1 MKKWIYIF
9 FWMTALLLAVS
20 LCLRLHAIVSGQ
32 ENRGYVI
39 QADAET
45 VEKYCKTYIGRGWK
59 DIILKIQF
67 APDDTAIIHAE
78 LRREQLCELLSVPDW
93 IALALPDALELDLQ
107 TSPELDEEDQVV
119 LETVSFSINGMSMPQ
134 MVGDAVCTGLAYKVN
149 ETFREQGVRLQSLR
163 IESGMLKM
171 ETKSSS
177 GR

>member
-1 MKKWIYIF
+1 MI
-9 FWMTALLLAVS
+9 
-20 LCLRLHAIVSGQ
+20 
-32 ENRGYVI
+32 
-39 QADAET
+39 
-45 VEKYCKTYIGRGWK
+45 
-59 DIILKIQF
+59 
-67 APDDTAIIHAE
+67 
-78 LRREQLCELLSVPDW
+78 
-93 IALALPDALELDLQ
+93 
-107 TSPELDEEDQVV
+107 